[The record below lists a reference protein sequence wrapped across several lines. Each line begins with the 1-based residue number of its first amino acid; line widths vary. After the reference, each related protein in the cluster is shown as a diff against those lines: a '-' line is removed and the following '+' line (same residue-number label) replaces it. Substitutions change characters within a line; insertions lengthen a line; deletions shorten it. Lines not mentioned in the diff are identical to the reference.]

1 VLVYGSTFRTTRAAG
16 SASPVPTLAI
26 GFLLAGG
33 AAIVSDTTDIEL
45 SEGLVA
51 DGANTLADGLLVC
64 DSEFVKQVLLLQR
77 EGRGG

>member
-1 VLVYGSTFRTTRAAG
+1 MVYGSTFRATGAAC
-16 SASPVPTLAI
+16 PVPLLAV

-33 AAIVSDTTDIEL
+33 AAIVRDTTDLEL

-64 DSEFVKQVLLLQR
+64 GSEFVKQVLLLGR